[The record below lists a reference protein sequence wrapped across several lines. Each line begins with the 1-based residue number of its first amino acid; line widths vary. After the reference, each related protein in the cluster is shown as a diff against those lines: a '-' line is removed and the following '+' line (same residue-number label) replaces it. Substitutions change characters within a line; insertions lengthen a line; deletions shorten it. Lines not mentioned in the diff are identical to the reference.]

1 MMDKTVFGLNGK
13 TLALWLLRLSVA
25 FVFLYAALLKVRG
38 NERMIEEF
46 ELLGLGQWF
55 RYAVALIEAL
65 GSILLLMPILS
76 WLGVIILI
84 FVDAGALV
92 AQLMVLHNNVVH
104 IFIIAAF
111 LVAVSYLQR
120 ASREGGRLPS

>member
-1 MMDKTVFGLNGK
+1 MMDKTFFGLNGK
-13 TLALWLLRLSVA
+13 ILALWLLRLSVA
-25 FVFLYAALLKVRG
+25 FVFLYAAMLKVSG

-46 ELLGLGQWF
+46 ELLGLGHWF

-65 GSILLLMPILS
+65 GSILLLVPILS

-104 IFIIAAF
+104 IFIIALF
-111 LVAVSYLQR
+111 LVAIPNLQR
-120 ASREGGRLPS
+120 ASREGGA